1 MQNRYTGDVG
11 DFAKY
16 GLMRQFNDAGFR
28 MALYEQKQI
37 DWNGTKRFFKG
48 MAADPTT
55 YVGLSTLGLG
65 AIMGASAK
73 QATKA
78 GIVAALKAELPTTAV
93 AAIEGEAFTSFDDA
107 MLQEVTIEAGAGS
120 LLGAELSIVPEM
132 VRSVFRTTQPT
143 E

>member
-78 GIVAALKAELPTTAV
+78 GIVAALKAGLPTTAV
-93 AAIEGEAFTSFDDA
+93 PAIEGGACTSFDDA
-107 MLQEVTIEAGAGS
+107 IRQEVTI
-120 LLGAELSIVPEM
+120 
-132 VRSVFRTTQPT
+132 
-143 E
+143 

>member
-1 MQNRYTGDVG
+1 MQNRYTEDVG

-16 GLMRQFNDAGFR
+16 GLMRQFNDASFR

-55 YVGLSTLGLG
+55 YFGLSTLGLG
-65 AIMGASAK
+65 VIMGA
-73 QATKA
+73 
-78 GIVAALKAELPTTAV
+78 E
-93 AAIEGEAFTSFDDA
+93 F
-107 MLQEVTIEAGAGS
+107 
-120 LLGAELSIVPEM
+120 SIVPEM
-132 VRSVFRTTQPT
+132 VRSVFRTAQPT

>member
-78 GIVAALKAELPTTAV
+78 GIVAALKAGLPTTAV
-93 AAIEGEAFTSFDDA
+93 AAIEGGECTLFDDA
-107 MLQEVTIEAGAGS
+107 IRQEVTI
-120 LLGAELSIVPEM
+120 
-132 VRSVFRTTQPT
+132 
-143 E
+143 

>member
-28 MALYEQKQI
+28 MALYEQKKI

-55 YVGLSTLGLG
+55 YVDLSTLGLG

-78 GIVAALKAELPTTAV
+78 GIVAALKAGLPTTAV
-93 AAIEGEAFTSFDDA
+93 AAIEGGECTLFDDA
-107 MLQEVTIEAGAGS
+107 IRQEVTI
-120 LLGAELSIVPEM
+120 
-132 VRSVFRTTQPT
+132 
-143 E
+143 

>member
-55 YVGLSTLGLG
+55 YVDLSTLGLG
-65 AIMGASAK
+65 AIKGISQASD
-73 QATKA
+73 Q
-78 GIVAALKAELPTTAV
+78 GRDCCGPQSR
-93 AAIEGEAFTSFDDA
+93 TSNH
-107 MLQEVTIEAGAGS
+107 GS
-120 LLGAELSIVPEM
+120 RRHRGRGVYFI
-132 VRSVFRTTQPT
+132 R
-143 E
+143 

>member
-65 AIMGASAK
+65 AIMGASVK

-78 GIVAALKAELPTTAV
+78 GIVAALKAGLPTTAV
-93 AAIEGEAFTSFDDA
+93 AAIEGGAFTSFDDA
-107 MLQEVTIEAGAGS
+107 IRQEVTI
-120 LLGAELSIVPEM
+120 
-132 VRSVFRTTQPT
+132 
-143 E
+143 

>member
-37 DWNGTKRFFKG
+37 DWNGTKQFFKG

-65 AIMGASAK
+65 AIMSASAK

-78 GIVAALKAELPTTAV
+78 GIVAALKAGLPTTAV
-93 AAIEGEAFTSFDDA
+93 AAIEGGECTLFDDA
-107 MLQEVTIEAGAGS
+107 IRQEVTI
-120 LLGAELSIVPEM
+120 
-132 VRSVFRTTQPT
+132 
-143 E
+143 

>member
-37 DWNGTKRFFKG
+37 DWNGTKQFFKG

-78 GIVAALKAELPTTAV
+78 GIVAALKAGLPTTAV
-93 AAIEGEAFTSFDDA
+93 AAIEGGAFTSFDDA
-107 MLQEVTIEAGAGS
+107 IRQEVTI
-120 LLGAELSIVPEM
+120 
-132 VRSVFRTTQPT
+132 
-143 E
+143 

>member
-55 YVGLSTLGLG
+55 YVDLSTLGLG
-65 AIMGASAK
+65 AIKGASAK

-78 GIVAALKAELPTTAV
+78 GIVAALKAGLPTTAV
-93 AAIEGEAFTSFDDA
+93 AAIEGGACTSFDDA
-107 MLQEVTIEAGAGS
+107 IQQEVTI
-120 LLGAELSIVPEM
+120 
-132 VRSVFRTTQPT
+132 
-143 E
+143 